1 MENTPYTIKCI
12 PDEDI
17 YWIEDCNGEL
27 VCALEDSKKAEHIV
41 HCVNNHDALVKSLEE
56 IIKYADGNCDKRE
69 SDVIAHIANEAL
81 AAKKES

>member
-1 MENTPYTIKCI
+1 MAYTPYTVKYSG
-12 PDEDI
+12 DWI
-17 YWIEDCNGEL
+17 YWINDHAGFVICTLKN
-27 VCALEDSKKAEHIV
+27 KQHAEHIV